1 MTKYNF
7 PEDQWQH
14 VYDDDEATFDMQL
27 WSEDGKKYA
36 TFCPTYPVTDDDGK
50 WTVSTNTSVET
61 TYLLTKVYFSDE
73 DGTRTWL
80 TSQN

>member
-1 MTKYNF
+1 MSHFNF

-14 VYDDDEATFDMQL
+14 VDDYDETTFDMQL

-36 TFCPTYPVTDDDGK
+36 TFCPTYNTIGDDGK
-50 WTVSTNTSVET
+50 TYTSTDTSIET

-80 TSQN
+80 SSQN